1 MKKIDDDPD
10 AYWSRRKPDGNYRFK
25 NIDYDQN
32 RILSDRVT
40 KKQIS
45 LEGSRNSL
53 TECLLKVL
61 RLRTGTKVL
70 GFYVAERKR
79 VDRYTLDR
87 YFPESNYWDKNAK
100 TYDRKKIMAEF
111 RKNKVLVVKDNTGYD
126 ELYLLAADN
135 MKVEDGQMATP
146 SENAKKGEIK
156 RLFTANLK
164 GNKSSRVVLNKFIS
178 QVA

>member
-1 MKKIDDDPD
+1 M
-10 AYWSRRKPDGNYRFK
+10 
-25 NIDYDQN
+25 
-32 RILSDRVT
+32 
-40 KKQIS
+40 
-45 LEGSRNSL
+45 
-53 TECLLKVL
+53 
-61 RLRTGTKVL
+61 L
-70 GFYVAERKR
+70 GFYIAEKKR

-87 YFPESNYWDKNAK
+87 YFPESNYWEKHKKVYN
-100 TYDRKKIMAEF
+100 RKKILAEF
-111 RKNKVLVVKDNTGYD
+111 RKNKVLVVTDNTGYD

-156 RLFTANLK
+156 RLFTSTLK